1 MDNDSFESFINQS
14 LVDSSAIN
22 TGDGGDVGVENAL
35 LLQLL
40 MSGVAP
46 TATGTIDPSE
56 LSVGVAGGEGAFLA
70 ADDAGQNALLATAL
84 FSVLDAMPPIAVGNA
99 MLVDSPPP
107 TAAVTP
113 TATVAPTATVT
124 PTATVAQPKEAP
136 AAKRKQTAP
145 AQAPGTAAARKRASG
160 VSGGPAAKK
169 PATGAPPTV
178 AAADRASPAATAE
191 ASGLASP
198 GEENENDDDSVDPK
212 SLPPMK
218 RRQLRNKISARNF
231 RVRRKEQ
238 LTTLLSDSIAHKEEV
253 DGLRAELAAARK
265 DNAVMREEIRKLRL
279 RLGTAAVPP
288 APATAT
294 AVTAASGK
302 VGQATPVPTR
312 PVPQQKQ
319 QQQQPSAVQPQT
331 PSRPQ
336 PPTLTRPAPQQ
347 QQQPPSVQAQVQ
359 PPNQPPQLPAAGAK
373 VAPTMVPAAS
383 VARFNPHKDVGQ
395 AGPKKDGNWAAKND
409 RSGFIAVN
417 TTTVPASHAERLES
431 LAAET
436 QNRRAVEALL
446 NVGDGTHHPS
456 PVAHDVLATFEK
468 VAEYILSQ
476 IVLESSFALAHA
488 GSHSAKVSC

>member
-22 TGDGGDVGVENAL
+22 TADGGDVGVENAL

-56 LSVGVAGGEGAFLA
+56 LSVGVAGDEGAFLA
-70 ADDAGQNALLATAL
+70 AGDASQNALLATAL
-84 FSVLDAMPPIAVGNA
+84 FSVLDAMPPIAVDNA

-113 TATVAPTATVT
+113 TATAT
-124 PTATVAQPKEAP
+124 PAAQPKAAP
-136 AAKRKQTAP
+136 AAKRKQTGP
-145 AQAPGTAAARKRASG
+145 AQALGTAAARKRASG
-160 VSGGPAAKK
+160 ASGGPAAKK
-169 PATGAPPTV
+169 PATSAPPTA
-178 AAADRASPAATAE
+178 AAADCASPAATTE

-198 GEENENDDDSVDPK
+198 GEENDDDNVDPK

-279 RLGTAAVPP
+279 RLGAAAVPP
-288 APATAT
+288 APAPAT

-312 PVPQQKQ
+312 PAPQQKQ
-319 QQQQPSAVQPQT
+319 QYQQKQPSAALPQT
-331 PSRPQ
+331 PGRPQ
-336 PPTLTRPAPQQ
+336 PPTLTRPVPQQ

-359 PPNQPPQLPAAGAK
+359 TPNQPQLPAAGAK
-373 VAPTMVPAAS
+373 AVPTMVSAAS
-383 VARFNPHKDVGQ
+383 AARFNPHKDVGQ

-488 GSHSAKVSC
+488 GSHPAKVSC